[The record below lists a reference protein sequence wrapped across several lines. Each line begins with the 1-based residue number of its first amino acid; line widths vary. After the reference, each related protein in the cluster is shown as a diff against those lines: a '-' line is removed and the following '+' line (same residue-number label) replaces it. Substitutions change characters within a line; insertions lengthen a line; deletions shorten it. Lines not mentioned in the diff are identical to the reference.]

1 MLRMTSSGSDS
12 PSTPAADGESGSG
25 HHASGGSRPQ
35 PQRRRRGRRRVVR
48 RAGSGTRTTTPAT
61 GSANG
66 STGGPADGTAPATAS
81 GPPAGRRV
89 HQPKTFQGDL
99 PTVEQ
104 APYVALTVATS
115 GIHPTTSRMVAF
127 AATLHAA
134 DGSPV
139 TFTGNRGPV
148 HRDTVVETPADAGA
162 GPDGTSTGPAADGTH
177 RVTGFVQQLNPGDDP
192 GPWHLHGYTEADL
205 AQAPGF
211 ATVAQTLSRLLDG
224 RTLVCHDATMTWGF
238 IVQEF
243 RRAHR
248 GSGRGRSGRG
258 RQGRRV
264 EIPTPTAIVDTLGT
278 ARHQV
283 VQEDDARLRAVAAHY
298 HLPDL
303 PADSLPA
310 VTATA
315 SLARAEISG
324 DELLLADTR
333 LLMPLH
339 LAQRALAGETDA
351 GTGSGTGSGPGGDTA
366 PGTAPAAGPV
376 RSLDPADLTADQFG
390 LQRSTVR
397 VDAAT
402 APRPYEN
409 PGAWTA
415 GSPLVQGMEIVV
427 SPDIA
432 GDADEIIGRA
442 MRAGLAYSE
451 KLNRTT
457 SVVVCNS
464 SHDLRGKAMHAD
476 RKGIPLVTDREFL
489 DLLDD
494 VRPGER
500 TRSTTT
506 PRTHIPA
513 PQPSRAAHRRTGAG
527 GSGSDGS
534 RRSTG
539 RGGARGQG
547 RRPGRGGQSG
557 GGKAGGQGGAAG
569 GKSGGG
575 RSGGKSGDGRAR

>member
-1 MLRMTSSGSDS
+1 MTSSGSDS

-25 HHASGGSRPQ
+25 HRPAGGPQGQ

-61 GSANG
+61 GSA
-66 STGGPADGTAPATAS
+66 GGPAEGSAPAAS

-127 AATLHAA
+127 AATLHAT

-148 HRDTVVETPADAGA
+148 HRDTVVEAPADTGA
-162 GPDGTSTGPAADGTH
+162 NPEGTSPGPAADGTH

-339 LAQRALAGETDA
+339 LAQRALAGED
-351 GTGSGTGSGPGGDTA
+351 GSATGGDTA

-476 RKGIPLVTDREFL
+476 RKGIPLVTDQEFL
-489 DLLDD
+489 ELLDD
-494 VRPGER
+494 VRTGER
-500 TRSTTT
+500 TRSTT

-513 PQPSRAAHRRTGAG
+513 PQPSRAAHRRTGSG

-534 RRSTG
+534 RRSSG
-539 RGGARGQG
+539 R
-547 RRPGRGGQSG
+547 
-557 GGKAGGQGGAAG
+557 
-569 GKSGGG
+569 
-575 RSGGKSGDGRAR
+575 